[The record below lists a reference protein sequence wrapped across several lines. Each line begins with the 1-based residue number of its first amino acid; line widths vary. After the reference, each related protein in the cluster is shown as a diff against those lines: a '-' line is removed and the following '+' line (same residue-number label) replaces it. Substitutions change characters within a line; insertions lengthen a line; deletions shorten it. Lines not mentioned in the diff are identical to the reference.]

1 VIRPAAL
8 VALACLAAASCG
20 KGPTTP
26 AGPVEVRAGIDHAD
40 WSRLLRRYVDEQ
52 GRVDYASWKAAPE
65 GRAALRTCLERL
77 AAPSEP
83 PAAGEDRAATLINA
97 YNALTIA
104 WILDHYPTRSIR
116 SRPDSFTAARH
127 TVGGRKV
134 SLDQI
139 EHVTLRPLVG
149 YRVHAALV
157 CAARSCPPLGR
168 EAYTAPLL
176 EAQLDAAMAR
186 WLAREDLN
194 HFDPPAHRAQLSSI
208 FNWFAED
215 FAKAG
220 GVAEILKRHGPP
232 AAREMASRPDLKV
245 EHLEYDWSLND
256 QHTPPP
262 YGRLRLLL
270 DQVRSLLW
278 YSLPPI

>member
-1 VIRPAAL
+1 VIRPATL
-8 VALACLAAASCG
+8 LALAGLAAASCG
-20 KGPTTP
+20 QERTAP

-40 WSRLLRRYVDEQ
+40 WSRLLQRYVDEQ
-52 GRVDYASWKAAPE
+52 GRVDYASLRAAPE
-65 GRAALRTCLERL
+65 ARAALRAYLERV
-77 AAPSEP
+77 AEASEP
-83 PAAGEDRAATLINA
+83 PAAGDDRAATLINA
-97 YNALTIA
+97 YNAFTLS

-116 SRPDSFTAARH
+116 SLPDSFTGVRH

-139 EHVTLRPLVG
+139 EHATLRPLVG

-157 CAARSCPPLGR
+157 CAARSCPPLAR
-168 EAYTAPLL
+168 EAYAAPLL

-194 HFDPPAHRAQLSSI
+194 RFDPPAHRAQLSSI
-208 FNWFAED
+208 FTWFAED

-232 AAREMASRPDLKV
+232 AARGMASRPDLKV

-256 QHTPPP
+256 QNPPPP
-262 YGRLRLLL
+262 YGRLRLLW
-270 DQVRSLLW
+270 DQLRGLF
-278 YSLPPI
+278 